1 MSIEIRNLLIIE
13 EGDNLIEELSST
25 LQKLGYKTTSV
36 KQIEDALETIGE
48 VEFDALLL
56 DGDSKQVN
64 IFDMIRRVRQE
75 SASLPLVILASPD
88 KMPFIMKCLRHGA
101 DDYLMKPPDIHEFK
115 KRLGRIFETHD
126 LHFKLSFFHDELR
139 KKSSF
144 KNLVSR
150 SEPMKT
156 LMTKIP
162 RIAPTRSTVLIV
174 GESGVGKEL
183 VARAVHFGSQ
193 RREKPFIAL
202 NCSAI
207 PVTLIESE
215 LFGHERGSF
224 TGAVNRVKGK
234 FEIADG
240 GTLFLDEIGEM
251 NLSSQVKLLRVLEEK
266 EFMRVGG
273 TQNVKVDVRLIAATN
288 ADLEK
293 SVKEGKFRKDL
304 FYRLKVVTLT
314 VPTLKQRIE
323 DIPILVQ
330 IFLEEIC
337 RMNNVQQKTISP
349 AAIDILK
356 NYHWPGN
363 VRELKNILE
372 SLVVSITS
380 DTIEID
386 DIPLSLRKE
395 KSQSARTHVLR
406 TGSSIADMEKEL
418 IRRTLEE
425 VRGNRTHAARI
436 LQIGLRTLQRKIKLY
451 RLV

>member
-1 MSIEIRNLLIIE
+1 MTTEIRHLLLLAE
-13 EGDNLIEELSST
+13 NDELIEEITST
-25 LQKLGYKTTSV
+25 LQKLGYRTTSL
-36 KQIEDALETIGE
+36 KQIEDGLDAIEE

-56 DGDSKQVN
+56 DAGIKEAN
-64 IFDMIRRVRQE
+64 IFETIGRITQQSV
-75 SASLPLVILASPD
+75 SLPLVILASPD
-88 KMPFIMKCLRHGA
+88 TMPFIMKCLRHGA
-101 DDYLMKPPDIHEFK
+101 DDYLMKPPDVHEFR
-115 KRLGRIFETHD
+115 KRLGRIFEAHD
-126 LHFKLSFFHDELR
+126 LHFKLSFFHDELK

-144 KNLVSR
+144 KNLVSK
-150 SEPMKT
+150 SEPMKA

-162 RIAPTRSTVLIV
+162 RIAPTRSTVLII

-183 VARAVHFGSQ
+183 VARAVHFGSH

-251 NLSSQVKLLRVLEEK
+251 NLASQVKLLRVLEEK

-293 SVKEGKFRKDL
+293 NVKEGKFRKDL
-304 FYRLKVVTLT
+304 FYRLKVVTLS
-314 VPTLKQRIE
+314 VPPLKQRTE
-323 DIPILVQ
+323 DIPVLVQ

-349 AAIDILK
+349 AAVEVLK

-372 SLVVSITS
+372 SLVVSVTS
-380 DTIEID
+380 DTIGID
-386 DIPLSLRKE
+386 DIPLSVRKE
-395 KSQSARTHVLR
+395 KSQPVKTYSLQI
-406 TGSSIADMEKEL
+406 GSSVVDVEKEL
-418 IRRTLEE
+418 IKRTLEE
-425 VRGNRTHAARI
+425 VHGNRTHAARI
-436 LQIGLRTLQRKIKLY
+436 LKIGLRTLQRKIKLY
-451 RLV
+451 GLA